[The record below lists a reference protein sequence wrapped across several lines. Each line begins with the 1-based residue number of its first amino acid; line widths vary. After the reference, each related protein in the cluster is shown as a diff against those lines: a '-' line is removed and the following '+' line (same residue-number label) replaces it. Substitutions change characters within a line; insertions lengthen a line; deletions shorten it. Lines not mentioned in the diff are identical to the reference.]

1 MKAPSEAQLRRA
13 EKELRKLGKG
23 AQRAIGGE
31 VYLRLDG
38 EGRRRF
44 HYRGAGGLP
53 GGTVDSWQEAAERR
67 AEAKEQARIGGG
79 DPATLTVLGL
89 RGWTLERY
97 AVEAYW
103 PEAELTLDVITRR
116 DYRRVMEVDLL
127 PVAGQL
133 TLAELEEQPLAI
145 DRIKREIVKHKTYP
159 AGHRRAGEFPAP
171 AGDAVLKI
179 GSAILEHARVRGIV
193 RRNPFHGIIRFRRE
207 RSRGDYAGSHRR
219 VRPTE
224 VMHPRTL
231 AEVGVG
237 IRADS
242 AQKLIEWRVIPFL
255 IGTGLR
261 PQDICAAR
269 WSWFRDAKGWLRY
282 ITADEAVKDLGGYL
296 LLGQPK
302 TGPRVLYLFDA
313 IAELL
318 ELIWR
323 AQGEPG
329 LDALVFP
336 NCDGGL
342 LDWGNWR
349 HRVWYPALERAGF
362 AATRATSAPGAF
374 DPYLLRHIG
383 ATTMLHARRHDR
395 PGNYSSP
402 EVARQ
407 FGHSAQ
413 TLHSVYADIPEDMH
427 GIAGLTIDEIIRRAW
442 REVWGPMPGAP
453 DYEDKLLTTARAME
467 LTGLAVNS
475 LGGRIVRGT
484 LPAQRRGSRYLVSEF
499 DLVWHGCSGRGS
511 GCGGW
516 LRVGLRAGGR
526 C

>member
-38 EGRRRF
+38 DGNRRF

-53 GGTVDSWQEAAERR
+53 GGTVGSWQEAAELR
-67 AEAKEQARIGGG
+67 ARIKEQARISVG
-79 DPATLTVLGL
+79 DPATQTVLGI

-97 AVEAYW
+97 ADEAYW
-103 PEAELTLDVITRR
+103 PEAGLILDVITRR
-116 DYRRVMEVDLL
+116 DYARVMEKDLL
-127 PVAGQL
+127 PIAGQL

-145 DRIKREIVKHKTYP
+145 DRIKQKIVKHKTYP
-159 AGHRRAGEFPAP
+159 VSHRRAGEFPVA
-171 AGDAVLKI
+171 AADAILKV
-179 GSAILEHARVRGIV
+179 GSAILEHARVRGVV
-193 RRNPFHGIIRFRRE
+193 RRNPFHGIIRFKRE
-207 RSRGDYAGSHRR
+207 RSRGGHSGSHRR

-237 IRADS
+237 MRADS
-242 AQKLIEWRVIPFL
+242 AAKLIERRVVPFL
-255 IGTGLR
+255 IATGLR

-269 WSWFRDAKGWLRY
+269 WSWFRDAKGWLRH
-282 ITADEAVKDLGGYL
+282 ITADEAVKDVGGHL

-302 TGPRVLYLFDA
+302 TGRRVLYLFDA

-318 ELIWR
+318 ELVWQ
-323 AQGEPG
+323 AQGEPD
-329 LDALVFP
+329 LDALVFS

-349 HRVWYPALERAGF
+349 DDVWYPALERAGL

-383 ATTMLHARRHDR
+383 ATTMLHARRHHGK
-395 PGNYSSP
+395 GNYSSQ

-413 TLHSVYADIPEDMH
+413 TLHSVYADIPEKMH
-427 GIAGLTIDEIIRRAW
+427 GIAGLTIDKIIRRAW
-442 REVWGPMPGAP
+442 RQVWGPMPGDA
-453 DYEDKLLTTARAME
+453 DYEENLLTTAEASV
-467 LTGLAVNS
+467 LTGIRVNA
-475 LGGRIVRGT
+475 LGGRLRRGT
-484 LPAQRRGSRYLVSEF
+484 LPGERRGSRYLVSEF
-499 DLVWHGCSGRGS
+499 NLVWHGLIGPEE
-511 GCGGW
+511 
-516 LRVGLRAGGR
+516 RVRSKG
-526 C
+526 